1 MNGADSHGSHGR
13 VPGGIWD
20 RIPLFWRFQ
29 LAGWLAFSVF
39 SFPSK
44 WVMLENVSESVVVS
58 IYRDGMGFLITICMR
73 ELYRRVYH
81 EKMSMVSLAAL
92 VTGVSL
98 GSGLVLTL
106 FSLGF
111 HKFLDFNAEQTFTPP
126 VIFGIYYFRTG
137 LCFGWSL
144 LYFGIKLM
152 RDSMEREVRLA
163 LAEASSE
170 RAELQMLRAQIN
182 PHFLFNSLNTIL
194 SALER
199 QKQGVTK
206 MVQSLSDYLNYS
218 LMHKNDDFVLLGE
231 ECDALM
237 DYLALEQARFGESLN
252 MACQIDPGTRTTRV
266 PGVLLQPLV
275 ENAIKFSRETSDPP
289 FIVRLNI
296 SRDHSGL
303 LIEVCNTGRW
313 IIPDPHRASGGVGL
327 DNIRQRLNWL
337 YPGQHTLNIVP
348 EEGWVA
354 VRIRFP

>member
-1 MNGADSHGSHGR
+1 MFWAQL
-13 VPGGIWD
+13 
-20 RIPLFWRFQ
+20 PLFWRFQ
-29 LAGWLAFSVF
+29 LIGWLAFSVF

-44 WVMLENVSESVVVS
+44 WVILENIPESVVVS
-58 IYRDGMGFLITICMR
+58 IYRDGVGFLITIGMR
-73 ELYRRVYH
+73 EIYRRVYH
-81 EKMSMVSLAAL
+81 EKMSMVSLAVL

-98 GSGLVLTL
+98 GSGVFLTL

-111 HKFLDFNAEQTFTPP
+111 HEFLDFKAEKTFTPP

-152 RDSMEREVRLA
+152 HDSMERDLRIA
-163 LAEASSE
+163 QAQANSE

-199 QKQGVTK
+199 QKQGVAR
-206 MVQSLSDYLNYS
+206 MVQALSDYFNYS
-218 LMHKNDDFVLLGE
+218 LIHKNDDFVLLGE

-237 DYLALEQARFGESLN
+237 DYLSLEKARFGDTLN
-252 MACQIDPGTRTTRV
+252 MACQIDPGTRLARV

-275 ENAIKFSRETSDPP
+275 ENAIKFSRETSASP

-296 SRDHSGL
+296 TREKSAL
-303 LIEVCNTGRW
+303 LIEVCNTGHW
-313 IIPDPHRASGGVGL
+313 ITPDPNRESGGIGL
-327 DNIRQRLNWL
+327 ENIRKRLEWL
-337 YPGQHTLNIVP
+337 YPGQHTLEIVR
-348 EEGWVA
+348 EEGWV
-354 VRIRFP
+354 VVKLRIP